1 MQESLDISTVI
12 FAILAIF
19 VLYKLKSVLGT
30 RTGEERPPYDPFARR
45 RDDAGKTAAPGGGSQ
60 SNVIPLPGAANS
72 NFGRS
77 TPPAGEERWGKLAD
91 PDAYGGLD
99 AIAAADASF
108 DARPF
113 VDGARSAYEM
123 IVTSFARGDR
133 DTLRSLL
140 AADVFD
146 SFSSAIS
153 AREAQGETVETTFVS
168 IDKTT
173 VADAHLR
180 EGVAQITVRFA
191 SKIITVTR
199 DRAGGIVDGGV
210 DKIVDV
216 IDVWT
221 FARQTAA
228 RDPNWKLVATE
239 AAH

>member
-1 MQESLDISTVI
+1 MQDSLDISTVI
-12 FAILAIF
+12 FAVLAIF

-30 RTGEERPPYDPFARR
+30 RTGEERPPHDPFSRR
-45 RDDAGKTAAPGGGSQ
+45 RDDAGKAAAPGGGSQ
-60 SNVIPLPGAANS
+60 SNVIPLPGAAKPG
-72 NFGRS
+72 FGR
-77 TPPAGEERWGKLAD
+77 PAPLTGEERWGKLAD
-91 PDAYGGLD
+91 PDAFPGLD
-99 AIAAADASF
+99 AIAAADPSF
-108 DARPF
+108 DGAPF

-140 AADVFD
+140 SPDVFD
-146 SFSSAIS
+146 SFASAIG

-168 IDKTT
+168 IDKTII
-173 VADAHLR
+173 ADAHLR
-180 EGVAQITVRFA
+180 EGAAQITVRFT

-221 FARQTAA
+221 FARQAGA
-228 RDPNWKLVATE
+228 KDPNWKLVATE

>member
-1 MQESLDISTVI
+1 MQDSLDIQTII
-12 FAILAIF
+12 FAALAIF

-30 RTGEERPPYDPFARR
+30 RTGEERPPHDPFARR
-45 RDDAGKTAAPGGGSQ
+45 RDEAGKSPAPDGSAQ
-60 SNVIPLPGAANS
+60 SNVIPLPGAAKPG
-72 NFGRS
+72 FGRS
-77 TPPAGEERWGKLAD
+77 APPTSEERWGKLAD
-91 PDAYGGLD
+91 AAAFAGLD

-108 DARPF
+108 DGRPF
-113 VDGARSAYEM
+113 LDGARSAYEM

-133 DTLRSLL
+133 DSLRSLL
-140 AADVFD
+140 APDVFD

-173 VADAHLR
+173 IADAHLR
-180 EGVAQITVRFA
+180 EGFGQITVRFA

-199 DRAGGIVDGGV
+199 DRAGAIVDGGV

-221 FARQTAA
+221 FARKAGA
-228 RDPNWKLVATE
+228 KDPNWKLVATE

>member
-1 MQESLDISTVI
+1 MQDSLDIQTII
-12 FAILAIF
+12 FAALAIF

-30 RTGEERPPYDPFARR
+30 RTGEERPPHDPFARR
-45 RDDAGKTAAPGGGSQ
+45 RDEAGKSPAPDGSSQ
-60 SNVIPLPGAANS
+60 SNVIPLPGAAKQG
-72 NFGRS
+72 FGRAA
-77 TPPAGEERWGKLAD
+77 PPTSEERWGKLAD
-91 PDAYGGLD
+91 AAAFAGLD

-108 DARPF
+108 DGRPF
-113 VDGARSAYEM
+113 LDGARSAYEM

-133 DTLRSLL
+133 DSLRSLL
-140 AADVFD
+140 APDVFD

-173 VADAHLR
+173 IADAHLR
-180 EGVAQITVRFA
+180 EGFGQITVRFA

-199 DRAGGIVDGGV
+199 DRAGGVVDGGV

-221 FARQTAA
+221 FARQAGA

>member
-1 MQESLDISTVI
+1 MQDSFDISTVI

-30 RTGEERPPYDPFARR
+30 RTGEERPPHDPFSRR
-45 RDDAGKTAAPGGGSQ
+45 RDDAGKPAAPGGGAQ
-60 SNVIPLPGAANS
+60 SNVIPLPGAAQQGFS
-72 NFGRS
+72 RS
-77 TPPAGEERWGKLAD
+77 APLTGEERWRKIAD
-91 PDAYGGLD
+91 PDAFSGLD

-108 DARPF
+108 DGEPF

-133 DTLRSLL
+133 DTLRGLL
-140 AADVFD
+140 ATDVFD

-153 AREAQGETVETTFVS
+153 AREAQGEKVETTFVS

-173 VADAHLR
+173 IADAHLR
-180 EGVAQITVRFA
+180 EGVAQITVRFT

-199 DRAGGIVDGGV
+199 DRAGGVVDGGL

-221 FARQTAA
+221 FARQATA

>member
-1 MQESLDISTVI
+1 MQESIDISTII
-12 FAILAIF
+12 FAVLAIF

-30 RTGEERPPYDPFARR
+30 RTGEERPPQDPFSRR
-45 RDDAGKTAAPGGGSQ
+45 RDDAGKAAAPGGSAQ

-77 TPPAGEERWGKLAD
+77 TPPVGEERWGKLAD
-91 PDAYGGLD
+91 PDAFAGLD
-99 AIAAADASF
+99 AIAAAAPGF
-108 DARPF
+108 DGAPF

-140 AADVFD
+140 ASDVFD
-146 SFSSAIS
+146 SFSSAIG

-168 IDKTT
+168 IDRTT
-173 VADAHLR
+173 IADAHLR
-180 EGVAQITVRFA
+180 EGVAQVTVRFA

-199 DRAGGIVDGGV
+199 DRAGAIVEGGV
-210 DKIVDV
+210 DKIMDV

>member
-1 MQESLDISTVI
+1 MQDSFDISTVI
-12 FAILAIF
+12 FAVLAIF

-45 RDDAGKTAAPGGGSQ
+45 RDDAGKPAAPDGGPQ
-60 SNVIPLPGAANS
+60 SNVIPLPGAAKPG
-72 NFGRS
+72 FGRAA
-77 TPPAGEERWGKLAD
+77 PPTGVERWGKLAD
-91 PDAYGGLD
+91 PDAFPGLD
-99 AIAAADASF
+99 AIAAADVSF
-108 DARPF
+108 DGGPF

-140 AADVFD
+140 APDVFE
-146 SFSSAIS
+146 SFSSAIG

-173 VADAHLR
+173 IADAHLR
-180 EGVAQITVRFA
+180 EGVGQITVRFA

-221 FARQTAA
+221 FARKAGA
-228 RDPNWKLVATE
+228 KDPNWKLVATE